1 MLLDFI
7 YAVSLATLGI
17 SIPRHVSGNAVDFG
31 PDFDFAPAKRTGIID
46 FCFRNM
52 FIQSGIKDTYAPSTE
67 NTK

>member
-1 MLLDFI
+1 MLLDII

-46 FCFRNM
+46 FCFRSM
-52 FIQSGIKDTYAPSTE
+52 LLQ
-67 NTK
+67 